1 MAVTNMWA
9 IKGKVSTLIN
19 YVKNPKKTSA
29 WNIKNVLSYIE
40 DDNKTEQMM
49 FVTGINCE
57 PAIAAKQFTQTKQ
70 IWGKE
75 GGRVAYHGYQ
85 SFREGEVDAETAH
98 KIGVELAQRLWGDRF
113 EVVVATHL
121 NTGHYHNHF
130 CLNSVSFADGYKYHD
145 TKEDIRRMRDTS
157 DAICRAY
164 GLSIEKA
171 PKIDQN
177 KRRNYREWKDLQEG
191 KITIRSKVKAD
202 IDAAIACSWSEKEFA
217 SVMKDMG
224 YQFIYKTESGNWL
237 EHPKLRLPGSDRCV
251 RLDSLGPGYGM
262 DDYRRRIILNTA
274 QPADPFYDLEKM
286 PTEAK
291 IRHYTERIERAGFR
305 VVFTYHGIQLRA
317 CVKRRKYREYS
328 PALVEDI
335 RRLDK
340 YIRHMDFC
348 RKYRL
353 DTPQDVEDLKTR
365 IREEISRIAEE
376 REECRRK
383 VRYWERHDAPGY
395 VTIWKQVAQ
404 DKTTELRPLYKDL
417 RMCEDILKTGPM
429 ARMNAIALVQ
439 QRVREEQS
447 RQFIKELEKTRPQ
460 KKPQSRCR

>member
-19 YVKNPKKTSA
+19 YVENPKKTSA
-29 WNIKNVLSYIE
+29 RNIKKVLSYIE

-157 DAICRAY
+157 DAICRVY

-177 KRRNYREWKDLQEG
+177 KRRNYREWKDRQEG
-191 KITIRSKVKAD
+191 KITLRSKVMAD
-202 IDAAIACSWSEKEFA
+202 IDAAITCSWSEKEFA
-217 SVMKDMG
+217 SVMKEMG

-237 EHPKLRLPGSDRCV
+237 KHPKIRLPGSDRCV
-251 RLDSLGPGYGM
+251 RLDSLGPGYGL

-286 PTEAK
+286 PTENK

-353 DTPQDVEDLKTR
+353 DTTQDVENLKTQ

-395 VTIWKQVAQ
+395 VIIWKQVAQ

-429 ARMNAIALVQ
+429 ARMNAIALVH
-439 QRVREEQS
+439 QRVREEQR
-447 RQFIKELEKTRPQ
+447 RQLRKELENSQR
-460 KKPQSRCR
+460 KKSGRTK